1 MKILIGLLAL
11 IFSSSHVL
19 ACSCMF
25 HEGSLEEQ
33 VTSSLSSSSA
43 VVWARAESTED
54 IEPYETEVWS
64 EEKGKRKET
73 YYQKQRTQFVAI
85 ESWKGLHGKRF
96 FTEVEVVCCVCGYRF
111 IEGEEYLLYLYGPNK
126 DGYYHA
132 STCSRTKIINS
143 KSLEEMEIL
152 RKIGLTNQAK
162 RPL

>member
-1 MKILIGLLAL
+1 M
-11 IFSSSHVL
+11 HQ
-19 ACSCMF
+19 
-25 HEGSLEEQ
+25 EGSLVDQ
-33 VTSSLSSSSA
+33 VTSSVSSSSA

-73 YYQKQRTQFVAI
+73 YYEKQRTQFVAI

-111 IEGEEYLLYLYGPNK
+111 VAGEEYLLYLYGPDKN
-126 DGYYHA
+126 GYYHA
-132 STCSRTKIINS
+132 STCSRTKIIS
-143 KSLEEMEIL
+143 STSREEIEIL